1 MTHFDTAFDKQR
13 SLTIRTRIAGDY
25 VTDVGNNRRRHIAI
39 PVNTK
44 VVFTVDVGASGKIA
58 HGGNGTIDDDRNRHI
73 DRAEGARAG
82 INYGANLFFGS
93 EGQRAGNVRQFFRF
107 NFIQFMI
114 AANQQSHQRRLAVFR
129 RFHQQ
134 RFYRFFNWQVE
145 LFHQLRDGFGIWRID
160 QSHFLRRRCARR
172 LRRDSFCQFNVSRV
186 IRNIRENDIVFAA
199 LRQHL
204 EFMRGVAADRTG
216 IGLYRAEIQPHTAED
231 TAIRGVHGVIGFL
244 QRLLRGVERVSIF
257 HQEFARTHHA
267 KARTHFITEFGLD
280 LEEVQ
285 RQLLIRAEFITHQ
298 IGDNFFVG
306 RAEYERTLA
315 TVDKTQQFRTVLFPT
330 TTLLPQV
337 GWLNDWHRHLDS
349 TGVVHLFTHDVFD
362 FFQDAQAGRQPG
374 I

>member
-1 MTHFDTAFDKQR
+1 
-13 SLTIRTRIAGDY
+13 
-25 VTDVGNNRRRHIAI
+25 
-39 PVNTK
+39 
-44 VVFTVDVGASGKIA
+44 
-58 HGGNGTIDDDRNRHI
+58 
-73 DRAEGARAG
+73 
-82 INYGANLFFGS
+82 
-93 EGQRAGNVRQFFRF
+93 
-107 NFIQFMI
+107 MI
-114 AANQQSHQRRLAVFR
+114 AANQQSHQRRLAVFH